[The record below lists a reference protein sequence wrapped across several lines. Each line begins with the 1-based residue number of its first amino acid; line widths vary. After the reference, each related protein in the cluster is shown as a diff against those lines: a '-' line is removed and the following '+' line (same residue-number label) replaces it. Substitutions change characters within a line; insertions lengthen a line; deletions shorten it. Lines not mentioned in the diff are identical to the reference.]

1 MAFKKYGDRKEMM
14 EMNMTQIQ
22 VADKL
27 FINPKTVSVIEKR
40 AMEKVRAILANRKIN
55 VKDLLGD

>member
-1 MAFKKYGDRKEMM
+1 MAFKKYADRREMM
-14 EMNMTQIQ
+14 EMNMTQAQ

-27 FINPKTVSVIEKR
+27 FLDPKTISVIEKR
-40 AMEKVRAILANRKIN
+40 AMEKIRSILANRNIN